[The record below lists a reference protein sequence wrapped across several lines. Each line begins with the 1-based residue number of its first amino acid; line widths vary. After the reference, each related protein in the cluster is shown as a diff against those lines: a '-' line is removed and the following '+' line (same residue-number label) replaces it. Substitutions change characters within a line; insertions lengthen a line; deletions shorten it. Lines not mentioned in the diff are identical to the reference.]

1 MMNITNVIIA
11 DDHSLFADGL
21 EQLVHSL
28 EGFRVTGKVTDGK
41 MLMQK
46 LNTVFAD
53 IILMDI
59 NMPYLNGIEAAQKV
73 LSLYPKTKIVFISMY
88 YNLQLM
94 TQAKEIGATGYIMK
108 DVTAAVL
115 KEAIVNAKNGVQTFL
130 PPVAKDTLI
139 NDMMK
144 DQDPFLLH
152 YKLSPR
158 EMDIIHLIK
167 EGNATKQIATLLEL
181 SVFTVETHRKNI
193 NRKLKVQST
202 AELVALMHKFNL

>member
-1 MMNITNVIIA
+1 MNVTNVIIA
-11 DDHSLFADGL
+11 DDHALFADGL

-46 LNTVFAD
+46 LNTVSAD

-73 LSLYPKTKIVFISMY
+73 LSLYPKIKIVFISMY

-94 TQAKEIGATGYIMK
+94 AQAKETGATGFIMK
-108 DVTAAVL
+108 DVTALVL
-115 KEAIVNAKNGVQTFL
+115 KEAIINAKNGIQTFL
-130 PPVAKDTLI
+130 PPVAKDTLL
-139 NDMMK
+139 NDIMK
-144 DQDPFLLH
+144 DQDPFVMH
-152 YKLSPR
+152 HKLSPR

-167 EGNATKQIATLLEL
+167 EGNATKQIAALLEL

>member
-1 MMNITNVIIA
+1 MDTTKIIIA
-11 DDHSLFADGL
+11 DDHALFADGL

-28 EGFRVTGKVTDGK
+28 EGFNVVGKVADGK

-46 LNTVFAD
+46 LNSVAAD

-73 LSLYPKTKIVFISMY
+73 LSLYPEIKVVFISMY
-88 YNLQLM
+88 YNNELI
-94 TQAKEIGATGYIMK
+94 TQAKEAGAIGFIMK

-115 KEAIVNAKNGVQTFL
+115 KEAILNAKNGVQTFL
-130 PPVAKDTLI
+130 APIRREASYNNDI
-139 NDMMK
+139 NAM
-144 DQDPFLLH
+144 DPFLLH

-158 EMDIIHLIK
+158 EMDIIKLIK
-167 EGNATKQIATLLEL
+167 EGNATKQIASVLEL

-202 AELVALMHKFNL
+202 AELIALMHRFDI

>member
-1 MMNITNVIIA
+1 MNITNVIIA
-11 DDHSLFADGL
+11 DDHVLFADGL

-46 LNTVFAD
+46 LNTVSTD

-73 LSLYPKTKIVFISMY
+73 LSLYPKIKIVFISMY

-94 TQAKEIGATGYIMK
+94 NQAKETGATGYIMK
-108 DVTAAVL
+108 DVTAVVL
-115 KEAIVNAKNGVQTFL
+115 KEAIINAKNGIQTFL
-130 PPVAKDTLI
+130 PPVAKDTLL

-144 DQDPFLLH
+144 DQDPFVLH
-152 YKLSPR
+152 HKLSPR

-167 EGNATKQIATLLEL
+167 EGNSTKQVAALLEL